1 MSETENKPTVDYKNL
16 KPGDR
21 TPDGMIF
28 VATIELSSKKT
39 ALLRTDFNRMSHY
52 DAEAK
57 AEAEKHLD
65 RRLPDMD
72 ELDMI
77 RSAMTKKEIKAL
89 DGLTFA
95 WSAKHYFTDDANG
108 MDLDDGYR
116 YWGYRGGHDQVC
128 LVRSVDL

>member
-1 MSETENKPTVDYKNL
+1 MSEPETKPTVDYKNL

-28 VATIELSSKKT
+28 VTTIELSSKKT

-52 DAEAK
+52 DAESK

-65 RRLPDMD
+65 RRLPTLD

-89 DGLTFA
+89 GDTFA
-95 WSAKHYFTDDANG
+95 WSAKRNFDVGAHG
-108 MDLDDGYR
+108 MYLVDGYR
-116 YWGYRGGHDQVC
+116 NWHNRASHAQMC